1 MKNKILSA
9 IMTMMVI
16 VGLFVPM
23 EGYADDK
30 VKISTFSAGIYP
42 EHTEKGQVVA
52 VIENISNQDLSGIQL
67 YIDKAEL
74 PGSITQTTSFDGT
87 LKQNS
92 PVSISWDADLI
103 GMPMG
108 KGITIR
114 LDVKDASN
122 QLLASKQ
129 SVLQVT
135 PNDEST
141 GNGKAN
147 LPIVEQKDYTY
158 KPDPNVNYNP
168 QMKLEVVSPSGGLKA
183 GATNTMQLKIKN
195 TGNAPFNKV
204 IAGITL
210 AEKMSL
216 QNASVEQ
223 DLGSM
228 SRTGESVAKFPVHI
242 DSTHTGGNI
251 PITFTVKGTDP
262 TGKEATFAITEYV
275 TVNAGTSQVDKLE
288 IINVQNPQSVAM
300 DQTFSL
306 KFAVRNNSSETAKN
320 IKVTVEPTAPV
331 VNKSKNI
338 FIISLAGGES
348 KAFDIQLFAAGNAE
362 VQSQNYPIK
371 ITAET
376 TDKEPIGI
384 SQYAGVF
391 VNGDNKTKTVP
402 QIIITNYTYGGSS
415 VVANEV
421 FPLSLVLK
429 NTNSSQTLRNIKVS
443 LTADEGIFIPHNSS
457 NSFYIDKIGANASI
471 QKTIQLMTKPDAPE
485 KTVSIN
491 VDMSY
496 EDSKGNPVSV
506 KDIIS
511 VPVIQQR
518 KIVIDDVNP
527 IDPIFQG
534 EDSNVSV
541 QYYNMGKSTLNNLV
555 ITAESEQLKFTQNPK
570 SFIGKF
576 EPGKSGSYDFTF
588 IAEKTG
594 EVKGKLL
601 ITFED
606 SNGKEVKMEKAF
618 AFVVEEPIMPPENEM
633 TNEIPE
639 PEKGG
644 KMKKVLIG
652 VGVATAIVVAG
663 IVIKKIRKKKFDDS
677 LDIGNE

>member
-9 IMTMMVI
+9 LMTMMVI
-16 VGLFVPM
+16 VGLFAPM
-23 EGYADDK
+23 ESYADNSHIRVDAQFTSGYTQGQTEATLKATVTNTTDK
-30 VKISTFSAGIYP
+30 PITDITVRVDSGQMPSGANGIKP
-42 EHTEKGQVVA
+42 
-52 VIENISNQDLSGIQL
+52 S
-67 YIDKAEL
+67 
-74 PGSITQTTSFDGT
+74 GSIKTSLDGKETKEFLWTIDITGATLGQDYRFEVSATWSNYIAYDTST
-87 LKQNS
+87 LKVE
-92 PVSISWDADLI
+92 PSIDENE
-103 GMPMG
+103 G
-108 KGITIR
+108 K
-114 LDVKDASN
+114 
-122 QLLASKQ
+122 
-129 SVLQVT
+129 
-135 PNDEST
+135 P
-141 GNGKAN
+141 N
-147 LPIVEQKDYTY
+147 LPNPSNNE
-158 KPDPNVNYNP
+158 PNFNV
-168 QMKLEVVSPSGGLKA
+168 QSKLEVIAPSGGLNS
-183 GATNTMQLKIKN
+183 GTTNSIQLKVTN
-195 TGNAPFNKV
+195 NGNARFSNV
-204 IAGITL
+204 VASITPG
-210 AEKMSL
+210 EKMTL
-216 QNASVEQ
+216 KNASLEQ
-223 DLGSM
+223 RIGNIE
-228 SRTGESVAKFPVHI
+228 RNETGIASFPVHI

-288 IINVQNPQSVAM
+288 IINIQNPQSVAM

-320 IKVTVEPTAPV
+320 IKVTVEPTAPI

-338 FIISLAGGES
+338 YIITLAGGES

-471 QKTIQLMTKPDAPE
+471 RKTIELMTKPDAPE

-496 EDSKGNPVSV
+496 EDSKGNPVTV

-534 EDSNVSV
+534 EDSNISV

-588 IAEKTG
+588 VADKTG

-606 SNGKEVKMEKAF
+606 SNGKEVKMDKPF
-618 AFVVEEPIMPPENEM
+618 TFMVEEPIAPPENEM
-633 TNEIPE
+633 INEIPE

-652 VGVATAIVVAG
+652 AGVVTAIVVAG